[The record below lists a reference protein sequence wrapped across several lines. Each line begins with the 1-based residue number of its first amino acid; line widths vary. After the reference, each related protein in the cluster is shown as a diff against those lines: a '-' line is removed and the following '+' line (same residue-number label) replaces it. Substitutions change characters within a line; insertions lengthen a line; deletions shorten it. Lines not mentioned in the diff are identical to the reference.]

1 MGSLFGTDGVR
12 GVANADLSPELAYR
26 LGRATAYVLARHR
39 QRPPILVGRDT
50 RISGDLLEA
59 ALAAGILST
68 GADVWRVGVVPTPAV
83 AYLTRELGAAAGVV
97 ISASHNPV
105 ADNGIK
111 LFGPDGYKLPDA
123 LEEEIE
129 GLASGAM
136 TEIPYPV
143 GAAVGRILPCEESI
157 TRYLEH
163 ARRTIRVPL
172 SGLRIVVDC
181 ANGSASRSTP
191 QVLRELGAEVLPLNC
206 EPDGLN
212 INLDCG
218 SLCPGGLQQA
228 VLAHG
233 AHLGLAHD
241 GDADRLIAV
250 DEKGC
255 LVDGDRII
263 LACALYLKA
272 RGELAG
278 NTVVVTVMSNGGLH
292 RALREAGIEVRETPV
307 GDRYV
312 LEEMRRC
319 GANLGGEQSGHIIF
333 LQHNTTGDGLI
344 TALQLLEV
352 MVVTGAPL
360 SALAAR
366 MESLPQVT
374 RNVHVRDKE
383 GIVAHPRLREAIA
396 LAGRQLD
403 GRGRILVRP
412 SGTEPV
418 IRIMVEGPVPGELE
432 AIVAHLEEVVRQVA
446 S

>member
-12 GVANADLSPELAYR
+12 GIANKDLSAELAYR
-26 LGRATAYVLARHR
+26 LGRATAYVLARDR

-59 ALAAGILST
+59 ALTAGILST
-68 GADVWRVGVVPTPAV
+68 GADVWQVGVVPTPAV
-83 AYLTRELGAAAGVV
+83 AYLTRTLGAAAGVV

-111 LFGPDGYKLPDA
+111 IFGPDGYKLPDA
-123 LEEEIE
+123 LEGEIE
-129 GLASGAM
+129 ALVGGSMEHL
-136 TEIPYPV
+136 PYPT
-143 GAAVGRILPCEESI
+143 GAAVGRRFAREEAAE
-157 TRYLEH
+157 RYLAH
-163 ARRTIRVPL
+163 VLSTVRVQL
-172 SGLRIVVDC
+172 RGLRIVVDC
-181 ANGSASRSTP
+181 ANGAASHMTP
-191 QVLRELGAEVLPLNC
+191 RVLRELGAEVIAINH

-212 INLDCG
+212 INANCG
-218 SLCPGGLQQA
+218 SLSPGALQRA
-228 VLAHG
+228 VLDYG

-250 DEKGC
+250 DEKGQI
-255 LVDGDRII
+255 VDGDRIL
-263 LACALYLKA
+263 LACALHLKA
-272 RGELAG
+272 KGELAA

-312 LEEMRRC
+312 LEEMLRC
-319 GANLGGEQSGHIIF
+319 GAILGGEQSGHIIF
-333 LQHNTTGDGLI
+333 LRHNTTGDGLI

-352 MVVTGAPL
+352 MVSTGTPL

-374 RNVHVRDKE
+374 RSVRVADKE
-383 GIVAHPRLREAIA
+383 RAMGDPRLAEAIA
-396 LAGRQLD
+396 QAQRQLN

-418 IRIMVEGPVPGELE
+418 IRIMVEGPVREELE
-432 AIVAHLEEVVRQVA
+432 AIVERLGEVVRQAA

>member
-12 GVANADLSPELAYR
+12 GIANKDLSAELAYR
-26 LGRATAYVLARHR
+26 LGRATAYVLARDR

-59 ALAAGILST
+59 ALTAGILST
-68 GADVWRVGVVPTPAV
+68 GADVWQVGVVPTPAV
-83 AYLTRELGAAAGVV
+83 AYLTRTLGAAAGVV

-111 LFGPDGYKLPDA
+111 IFGPDGYKLPDA
-123 LEEEIE
+123 LEGEIE
-129 GLASGAM
+129 ALVGGSMEHL
-136 TEIPYPV
+136 PYPT
-143 GAAVGRILPCEESI
+143 GAAVGRRFAREEAAE
-157 TRYLEH
+157 RYLAH
-163 ARRTIRVPL
+163 VLSTVRVQL
-172 SGLRIVVDC
+172 RGLRIVVDC
-181 ANGSASRSTP
+181 ANGAASHMTP
-191 QVLRELGAEVLPLNC
+191 RVLRELGVEVIAINH

-212 INLDCG
+212 INANCG
-218 SLCPGGLQQA
+218 SLSPGALQRA
-228 VLAHG
+228 VLDYG

-250 DEKGC
+250 DEKGQI
-255 LVDGDRII
+255 VDGDRIL
-263 LACALYLKA
+263 LACALHLKA
-272 RGELAG
+272 KGELAA

-312 LEEMRRC
+312 LEEMLRC
-319 GANLGGEQSGHIIF
+319 GAILGGEQSGHIIF
-333 LQHNTTGDGLI
+333 LRHNTTGDGLI

-352 MVVTGAPL
+352 MVSTGTPL

-374 RNVHVRDKE
+374 RSVRVADKE
-383 GIVAHPRLREAIA
+383 RAMGDPRLAEAIA
-396 LAGRQLD
+396 QAQRQLN

-418 IRIMVEGPVPGELE
+418 IRIMVEGPVREELE
-432 AIVAHLEEVVRQVA
+432 AIVERLGGGVPQVA

>member
-12 GVANADLSPELAYR
+12 GIANKDLSAELAYR
-26 LGRATAYVLARHR
+26 LGRATAYVLARKR
-39 QRPPILVGRDT
+39 QRPPVLVGRDT

-83 AYLTRELGAAAGVV
+83 AYLTRTLEAAAGVV

-111 LFGPDGYKLPDA
+111 IFGPDGYKLPDA
-123 LEEEIE
+123 VEEEIE
-129 GLASGAM
+129 ELVCGSM
-136 TEIPYPV
+136 EHVPYPI
-143 GAAVGRILPCEESI
+143 GEAVGRSFNREDAAE
-157 TRYLEH
+157 RYIEHVLGTVKVRLE
-163 ARRTIRVPL
+163 
-172 SGLRIVVDC
+172 GLKIVVDC
-181 ANGSASRSTP
+181 ANGAASRTTP
-191 QVLRELGAEVLPLNC
+191 RVLRELGAEVIAINH
-206 EPDGLN
+206 EPNGVN
-212 INLDCG
+212 INVNCG

-228 VLAHG
+228 VLDYG

-250 DEKGC
+250 DEKGQV
-255 LVDGDRII
+255 VDGDRIL
-263 LACALYLKA
+263 LACALYLKS
-272 RGELAG
+272 RGELAA

-312 LEEMRRC
+312 LEEMLRC
-319 GANLGGEQSGHIIF
+319 GAILGGEQSGHIIF

-352 MVVTGAPL
+352 VVCTGTPL
-360 SALAAR
+360 SVLAAR

-374 RNVHVRDKE
+374 HSVRVADKE
-383 GIVAHPRLREAIA
+383 RAMDDPRLVEAIA
-396 LAGRQLD
+396 QVARELD

-418 IRIMVEGPVPGELE
+418 IRIMVEGPVREELE
-432 AIVAHLEEVVRQVA
+432 AIVNRLEEVVIKVA

>member
-12 GVANADLSPELAYR
+12 GIANKDLSAELAYR
-26 LGRATAYVLARHR
+26 LGRATAYVLARKR
-39 QRPPILVGRDT
+39 QRPPVLVGRDT

-83 AYLTRELGAAAGVV
+83 AYLTRTLEAAAGVV

-111 LFGPDGYKLPDA
+111 IFGPDGYKLPDA
-123 LEEEIE
+123 VEEEIE
-129 GLASGAM
+129 ELVCGSM
-136 TEIPYPV
+136 EHVPYPI
-143 GAAVGRILPCEESI
+143 GEAVGRSFNREDAAE
-157 TRYLEH
+157 RYIEHVLGTVKVRLE
-163 ARRTIRVPL
+163 
-172 SGLRIVVDC
+172 GLKIVVDC
-181 ANGSASRSTP
+181 ANGAASRTTP
-191 QVLRELGAEVLPLNC
+191 RVLRELGAEVIAINH
-206 EPDGLN
+206 EPNGVN
-212 INLDCG
+212 INVNCG

-228 VLAHG
+228 VLDYG

-250 DEKGC
+250 DEKGQV
-255 LVDGDRII
+255 VDGDRIL
-263 LACALYLKA
+263 LACALYLKS
-272 RGELAG
+272 RGELAA

-312 LEEMRRC
+312 LEEMLRC
-319 GANLGGEQSGHIIF
+319 GAILGGEQSGHIIF

-352 MVVTGAPL
+352 VVSTGTPL
-360 SALAAR
+360 SVLAAR

-374 RNVHVRDKE
+374 HSVRVADKE
-383 GIVAHPRLREAIA
+383 RAMDDPRLVEAIA
-396 LAGRQLD
+396 QVARELD

-418 IRIMVEGPVPGELE
+418 IRIMVEGPVREELE
-432 AIVAHLEEVVRQVA
+432 AIVNRLEEVVIKVA

>member
-12 GVANADLSPELAYR
+12 GIANKDLSAELAYR
-26 LGRATAYVLARHR
+26 LGRATAYVLARDR

-59 ALAAGILST
+59 ALTAGILST
-68 GADVWRVGVVPTPAV
+68 GADVWQVGVVPTPAV
-83 AYLTRELGAAAGVV
+83 AYLTRTLGAAAGVV

-111 LFGPDGYKLPDA
+111 IFGPDGYKLPDA
-123 LEEEIE
+123 LEGEIE
-129 GLASGAM
+129 ALVGGSMEHL
-136 TEIPYPV
+136 PYPT
-143 GAAVGRILPCEESI
+143 GAAVGRRFAREEAAE
-157 TRYLEH
+157 RYLAH
-163 ARRTIRVPL
+163 VLSTVRVQL
-172 SGLRIVVDC
+172 RGLRIVVDC
-181 ANGSASRSTP
+181 ANGAASHMTP
-191 QVLRELGAEVLPLNC
+191 RVLRELGAEVIAINH

-212 INLDCG
+212 INANCG
-218 SLCPGGLQQA
+218 SLSPGALQRA
-228 VLAHG
+228 VLDYG

-250 DEKGC
+250 DEKGQI
-255 LVDGDRII
+255 VDGDRIL
-263 LACALYLKA
+263 LACALHLKA
-272 RGELAG
+272 KGELAA

-312 LEEMRRC
+312 LEEMLRC
-319 GANLGGEQSGHIIF
+319 GAILGGEQSGHIIF
-333 LQHNTTGDGLI
+333 LRHNTTGDGLI

-352 MVVTGAPL
+352 MVSTGTPL

-374 RNVHVRDKE
+374 RSVRVADKE
-383 GIVAHPRLREAIA
+383 RAMGDPRLAEAIA
-396 LAGRQLD
+396 QAQRQLN

-418 IRIMVEGPVPGELE
+418 IRIMVEGPVREELE
-432 AIVAHLEEVVRQVA
+432 AIVERLGEVVRQVA

>member
-12 GVANADLSPELAYR
+12 GIANKDLSAELAYR
-26 LGRATAYVLARHR
+26 LGRATAYVLARKR
-39 QRPPILVGRDT
+39 QRPPVLVGRDT

-59 ALAAGILST
+59 ALVAGILST

-83 AYLTRELGAAAGVV
+83 AYLTRTLEAAAGVV

-111 LFGPDGYKLPDA
+111 IFGPDGYKLPDA
-123 LEEEIE
+123 VEEEIE
-129 GLASGAM
+129 ELVCGSM
-136 TEIPYPV
+136 EHVPYPI
-143 GAAVGRILPCEESI
+143 GEAVGRSFNREEAAE
-157 TRYLEH
+157 RYLEH
-163 ARRTIRVPL
+163 VLGTVKVRL
-172 SGLRIVVDC
+172 EGLKIVVDC
-181 ANGSASRSTP
+181 ANGAASRTTP
-191 QVLRELGAEVLPLNC
+191 RVLRELGAEVIAINH
-206 EPDGLN
+206 EPNGVN
-212 INLDCG
+212 INVNCG

-228 VLAHG
+228 VLDYG

-250 DEKGC
+250 DEKGQV
-255 LVDGDRII
+255 VDGDRIL
-263 LACALYLKA
+263 LACALYLKS
-272 RGELAG
+272 RGELAA

-312 LEEMRRC
+312 LEEMLRC
-319 GANLGGEQSGHIIF
+319 GAILGGEQSGHIIF

-352 MVVTGAPL
+352 VVSTGTPL
-360 SALAAR
+360 SVLAAR

-374 RNVHVRDKE
+374 HSVRVADKE
-383 GIVAHPRLREAIA
+383 RAMDDPRLVEAIA
-396 LAGRQLD
+396 QVARELD

-418 IRIMVEGPVPGELE
+418 IRIMVEGPVREELE
-432 AIVAHLEEVVRQVA
+432 AIVNRLEEVVIKVA

>member
-12 GVANADLSPELAYR
+12 GIANKDLSAELAYR
-26 LGRATAYVLARHR
+26 LGRATAYVLARDR

-59 ALAAGILST
+59 ALTAGILST
-68 GADVWRVGVVPTPAV
+68 GADVWQVGVVPTPAV
-83 AYLTRELGAAAGVV
+83 AYLTRTLGAAAGVV

-111 LFGPDGYKLPDA
+111 IFGPDGYKLPDA
-123 LEEEIE
+123 LEGEIE
-129 GLASGAM
+129 ALVGGSMEHL
-136 TEIPYPV
+136 PYPT
-143 GAAVGRILPCEESI
+143 GAAVGRRFAREEAAE
-157 TRYLEH
+157 RYLAH
-163 ARRTIRVPL
+163 VLSTVRVQL
-172 SGLRIVVDC
+172 RGLRIVVDC
-181 ANGSASRSTP
+181 ANGAASHMTP
-191 QVLRELGAEVLPLNC
+191 RVLRELGAEVIAINH

-212 INLDCG
+212 INANCG
-218 SLCPGGLQQA
+218 SLSPGALQRA
-228 VLAHG
+228 VLDYG

-250 DEKGC
+250 DEKGQI
-255 LVDGDRII
+255 VDGDRIL
-263 LACALYLKA
+263 LACALHLKA
-272 RGELAG
+272 KGELAA

-312 LEEMRRC
+312 LEEMLRC
-319 GANLGGEQSGHIIF
+319 GAILGGEQSGHIIF
-333 LQHNTTGDGLI
+333 LRHNTTGDGLI

-352 MVVTGAPL
+352 MVSTGTPL

-374 RNVHVRDKE
+374 RSVRVADKE
-383 GIVAHPRLREAIA
+383 RAMGDPRLAEAIA
-396 LAGRQLD
+396 QAQRQLN

-418 IRIMVEGPVPGELE
+418 IRIMVEGPVREELE
-432 AIVAHLEEVVRQVA
+432 AIVECLGEVVRKVA